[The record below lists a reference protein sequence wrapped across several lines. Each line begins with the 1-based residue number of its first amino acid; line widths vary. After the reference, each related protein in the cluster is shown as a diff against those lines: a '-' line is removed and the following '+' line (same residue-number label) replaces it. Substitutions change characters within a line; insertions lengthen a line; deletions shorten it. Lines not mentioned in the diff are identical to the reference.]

1 MFTRASACVLLLAL
15 VASTGCSS
23 IPMTKPTFER
33 TCEKVETAWDEEEE
47 RVILIEYGC
56 KLIEPAKER
65 QVWLLIFEIVGALV
79 GVLAFVL

>member
-1 MFTRASACVLLLAL
+1 MSIRASACVLLLAL
-15 VASTGCSS
+15 SASPGCSS
-23 IPMTKPTFER
+23 ISMTEATFER
-33 TCEKVETAWDEEEE
+33 KCEKVETAWDEEEE

-65 QVWLLIFEIVGALV
+65 QVWLLVFEIIGAIV